1 MKIFFYI
8 LIGVAAIALMTLIV
22 FNYDPKT
29 ETWGSLLIGALFG
42 YLLYKMPAMIRKNKQ
57 KNAK

>member
-8 LIGVAAIALMTLIV
+8 LIGVAAIALMTLVV

-42 YLLYKMPAMIRKNKQ
+42 YMLYKMPSIIRSWKQ
-57 KNAK
+57 KKAK